1 MMELVLLILLFI
13 FILFIREL
21 GIPKLLY
28 EELYTNPTAR
38 KMIPVF
44 GDVLYMVGASIGRIA
59 SFRVQVLLNHALPIP
74 TFTIIP
80 VSAFTT
86 KQVPIDA
93 NIPSIISPSNKL
105 DN

>member
-44 GDVLYMVGASIGRIA
+44 GDVLYMVGGSIIA
-59 SFRVQVLLNHALPIP
+59 SSVYALIEP
-74 TFTIIP
+74 TSTLS
-80 VSAFTT
+80 VSALLIGILFVMFGAYLR
-86 KQVPIDA
+86 K
-93 NIPSIISPSNKL
+93 
-105 DN
+105 